1 MNDLFPD
8 LQQQLDKLTVIRYD
22 HIQETNAQRD
32 EKLRGSRHT
41 NKGRKVSSICLSLR
55 QYVKHVVAEMG
66 LGIMIIL
73 TSDKQLIETAHY
85 SHRWR
90 Y

>member
-1 MNDLFPD
+1 MDDLFPN

-41 NKGRKVSSICLSLR
+41 NKRGKVSSLCQR
-55 QYVKHVVAEMG
+55 V
-66 LGIMIIL
+66 
-73 TSDKQLIETAHY
+73 
-85 SHRWR
+85 
-90 Y
+90 